1 MKKIQ
6 SMLEQKLQWKINNES
21 QKLLVKNDDGEK
33 NNNIDDQ
40 NNIFNNEKNIINHSN
55 NRNEDEIRRKIN
67 KQNKTK
73 KIGKIRIKLIKKLI
87 ILQMI

>member
-1 MKKIQ
+1 MIILSRNLKDLIQ
-6 SMLEQKLQWKINNES
+6 KKINNES